1 MFEVAGVRTL
11 NNHYENTEAR
21 NLKLADN
28 LTIAG
33 GNHRCDGI

>member
-11 NNHYENTEAR
+11 NNDYENTEAR
-21 NLKLADN
+21 NLKLTDY

-33 GNHRCDGI
+33 GYHRCDGV